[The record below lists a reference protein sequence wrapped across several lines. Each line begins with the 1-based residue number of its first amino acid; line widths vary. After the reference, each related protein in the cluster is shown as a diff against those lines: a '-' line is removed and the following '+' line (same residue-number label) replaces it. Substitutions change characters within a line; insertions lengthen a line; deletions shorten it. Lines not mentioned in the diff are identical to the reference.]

1 MIVFHIHDDFKDND
15 DDELED
21 GDDDD
26 FKDDDVDDNDFK
38 GDDNDDGDDDDDDQ
52 VEHPTS
58 GLILLCH
65 VVNRTQG
72 KDKSGEAWLRSSS
85 SRIVINI

>member
-1 MIVFHIHDDFKDND
+1 MMIVFHIHDDFKDND
-15 DDELED
+15 DDEEED

-26 FKDDDVDDNDFK
+26 FKD
-38 GDDNDDGDDDDDDQ
+38 DDDDDDQ

-72 KDKSGEAWLRSSS
+72 EDKSGEAW
-85 SRIVINI
+85 